1 MEWFQTALERRN
13 KSVVNNAK
21 LAMTNMADMMKTQ
34 NTRLSMLENVV
45 GSFETL
51 AVDALQGEI
60 NSLQKRKR
68 ELALEMETEKNMYQ
82 ENIEWMM
89 LKKDWNKLPA
99 IDGRSLDMLALFG
112 DVMVFT
118 PEVSQRIICKLA
130 EQIKRNQLSDPLEE
144 YLS

>member
-1 MEWFQTALERRN
+1 
-13 KSVVNNAK
+13 
-21 LAMTNMADMMKTQ
+21 MTVIKFP
-34 NTRLSMLENVV
+34 NTPENQLSE
-45 GSFETL
+45 
-51 AVDALQGEI
+51 A
-60 NSLQKRKR
+60 QK
-68 ELALEMETEKNMYQ
+68 LALEMETEKNMYQ

-89 LKKDWNKLPA
+89 LKNDWDKLPD